1 MIPGARLVIL
11 GRQGAGKGTQC
22 VRLAQH
28 YLVPHISTGDVL
40 RAAVREGT
48 DLGRKAKEIMDAGNL
63 VPDDVMIGI
72 VEERLGQ
79 RDAAARGFLL
89 DGFPRTVAQADA
101 LLGILGSGGLDL
113 AVNLDVPVEVV
124 LQRLASR
131 RACEE
136 CGANYSTDEPPKVPG
151 TCDVCGGRVVHR
163 EDDTEQ
169 AIRRRLD
176 LYERETAPLIAWFRD
191 RGLLA
196 EVDGMGHPDDV
207 TARLIAVIDRR
218 RGPRP

>member
-1 MIPGARLVIL
+1 MIPGARLVVL

-22 VRLAQH
+22 VRLAEH

-40 RAAVREGT
+40 RAAVREDS
-48 DLGRKAKEIMDAGNL
+48 DLGRKAKETMDAGNL

-79 RDAAARGFLL
+79 PDAAARGFLL
-89 DGFPRTVAQADA
+89 DGFPRTVAQAEA
-101 LLGILGSGGLDL
+101 LVGILGSGGLDL
-113 AVNLDVPVEVV
+113 AVNLEVPVDVV
-124 LQRLASR
+124 LRRLASR
-131 RACEE
+131 RACER
-136 CGANYSTDEPPKVPG
+136 CGANYSSDAPPKVPG

-196 EVDGMGHPDDV
+196 EVDGMGAPDDV